1 MKTILVVED
10 DLTILEVMSSFLKQA
25 GYSVTTASDGMK
37 GYEVFQTG
45 KFDLVIMDVM
55 MPKMDGYTLTELV
68 RLHHH
73 TPILMITA
81 LGEESDE
88 LKGFDLGVDDYLQK
102 PFSYQIL
109 LKRVEALLRR
119 AAPSEIDGKPLECGD
134 IFLDRERFIVLSKGK
149 KVTLTKKEFDLL
161 ELLLRNKNRVISRES
176 MLEQVWDYM
185 TIVDTNIINTH
196 MKNLRQKL
204 DTDKILTIRGAGYK
218 IID

>member
-10 DLTILEVMSSFLKQA
+10 DSTILKVMSSFLKQA
-25 GYSVTTASDGMK
+25 GYSVTTASDGLK
-37 GYEVFQTG
+37 GYETFQAG

-68 RLHHH
+68 RLRHN

-81 LGEESDE
+81 LGEENDE
-88 LKGFDLGVDDYLQK
+88 LKGFDLGADDYLQK

-119 AAPSEIDGKPLECGD
+119 SAPQDTDEKTLECGD

-161 ELLLRNKNRVISRES
+161 ELLLRNKNRVISREI

-185 TIVDTNIINTH
+185 AIVDTNIINTH

-204 DTDKILTIRGAGYK
+204 GTDKILTIRGAGYK
-218 IID
+218 IVD